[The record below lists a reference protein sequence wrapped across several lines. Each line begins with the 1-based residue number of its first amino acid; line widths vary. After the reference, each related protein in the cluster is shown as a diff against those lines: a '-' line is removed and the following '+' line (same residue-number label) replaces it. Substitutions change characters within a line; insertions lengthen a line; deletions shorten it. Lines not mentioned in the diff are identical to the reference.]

1 LPQATRAVE
10 EIEGATG
17 VSAELIP
24 GGSGVFDVEK
34 DGELIYSKSET
45 GRFPQDGQLAG
56 LLSG

>member
-1 LPQATRAVE
+1 VE